1 VLRRNRRARPDRP
14 AEGGTVP
21 NLGAG
26 EFTSESLSKPAD
38 RERAFGGRFSIAG
51 TIAALTLA
59 FADFELV
66 VVN

>member
-1 VLRRNRRARPDRP
+1 
-14 AEGGTVP
+14 VP